1 VDGPQA
7 YINKYRTV
15 FRSQPSIVEAN
26 RYGVVIALIWYVV
39 DKMVVRKAP
48 LQSGRDT
55 EIDMIERQMLGGV
68 VVLQPLEV
76 HEHSVK
82 DRLGGLVE
90 IEEGVET
97 RPIRSRSPAA
107 PKA

>member
-1 VDGPQA
+1 
-7 YINKYRTV
+7 
-15 FRSQPSIVEAN
+15 
-26 RYGVVIALIWYVV
+26 
-39 DKMVVRKAP
+39 MVVRKAP

-68 VVLQPLEV
+68 VVLQPLEL

-82 DRLGGLVE
+82 NRLGGPIE
-90 IEEGVET
+90 IEEDVEV